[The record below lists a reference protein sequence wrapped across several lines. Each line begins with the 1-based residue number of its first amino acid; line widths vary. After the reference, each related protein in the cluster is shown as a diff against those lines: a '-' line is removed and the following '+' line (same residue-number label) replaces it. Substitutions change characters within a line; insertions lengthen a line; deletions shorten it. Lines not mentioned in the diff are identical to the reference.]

1 MTQPGRNQELQESDG
16 SSPGSHPPHVPPL
29 PCTHRMVDS
38 SGSPAPTQRP
48 SRSTTQRLQEPCFI
62 PGPST
67 PPEPGRTRLL
77 LSAAAPSGHGPPF
90 RVQSLLSLT
99 CLSTPR
105 CHVQSGAPA
114 LEPELG
120 SDTLWTSLFFSGKWV
135 KRARRE
141 GVGDVLAAA
150 QPQEILGP
158 QPEYSL
164 VYQSR
169 EVGGQ
174 GQGTV
179 GPWLSLLARAGPMSH
194 LGGIPRPL
202 TVGAAP
208 GPGAPGR
215 SPLEVGLDS
224 GPAQPS
230 VPLQGIQDVADRVH
244 QVRKTSLERCDLPE
258 DPSWPGRT
266 PALPPQTLRAEA
278 QPSQRAWGD
287 PA

>member
-1 MTQPGRNQELQESDG
+1 MGKAHQG
-16 SSPGSHPPHVPPL
+16 
-29 PCTHRMVDS
+29 
-38 SGSPAPTQRP
+38 
-48 SRSTTQRLQEPCFI
+48 
-62 PGPST
+62 
-67 PPEPGRTRLL
+67 
-77 LSAAAPSGHGPPF
+77 GHGPGPCPHHPF
-90 RVQSLLSLT
+90 LPKQSLLSLT

-135 KRARRE
+135 KRARWE
-141 GVGDVLAAA
+141 GVGDVLTAA

-158 QPEYSL
+158 QLECSL

-244 QVRKTSLERCDLPE
+244 QVSQVALALGEELQSTGAHWRAQGPRR
-258 DPSWPGRT
+258 DPAGSWAHSAPPARR
-266 PALPPQTLRAEA
+266 ALPQGRSGLLA
-278 QPSQRAWGD
+278 Q
-287 PA
+287 